1 MLRVRQGGSTNG
13 SWRRHGALVLAALIV
28 LPLALAAVSDAVAQ
42 DDLRPRR
49 NFLQRLLFGDYPE
62 PPRQI
67 RPAKPRKK
75 AVKVRRAPSARRLY
89 QPGDAQPPAEVA
101 KAADARIVL
110 VVGDFLGSRLAEGL
124 AEAYAQSPTVTV
136 VDKTEGSS
144 GFVRDDHYDWPS
156 EVASLIDEVKPAAVV
171 MMLGSNDRQQMR
183 IGEAR
188 EEKGSDAW
196 LKEYE
201 ARATLFAAAVA
212 DKKVPLVWVG
222 MPSFKAASMSSDML
236 AFNDIYRSVAE
247 NAKDEFVDVWDG
259 FVDENG
265 AFVLSGP
272 DVNGQPVKLRT
283 SDGVN
288 FTDDGK
294 RKLAFYAE
302 KPLEKILGTLPP
314 PTAGAPGPAV
324 VPDLARDPDAIA
336 KIDRTAPI
344 SLSDPELDG
353 GADLLGYDTRPREKP
368 RTPAEKLAIEGIG
381 PAASPGRAD
390 DFSGSPKAAAA
401 PPVAQ
406 DPQAVPVTSGAA
418 AAN

>member
-1 MLRVRQGGSTNG
+1 MLRVRQSGSTDR
-13 SWRRHGALVLAALIV
+13 SWRRHGALMLAALIV

-75 AVKVRRAPSARRLY
+75 AVKVRRAQSARRLY

-247 NAKDEFVDVWDG
+247 NAKDEFVDVWDRIRRRERG
-259 FVDENG
+259 VR
-265 AFVLSGP
+265 AVRARRQRP
-272 DVNGQPVKLRT
+272 AGQ
-283 SDGVN
+283 
-288 FTDDGK
+288 
-294 RKLAFYAE
+294 
-302 KPLEKILGTLPP
+302 
-314 PTAGAPGPAV
+314 
-324 VPDLARDPDAIA
+324 
-336 KIDRTAPI
+336 
-344 SLSDPELDG
+344 
-353 GADLLGYDTRPREKP
+353 
-368 RTPAEKLAIEGIG
+368 
-381 PAASPGRAD
+381 AAHQRRR
-390 DFSGSPKAAAA
+390 
-401 PPVAQ
+401 Q
-406 DPQAVPVTSGAA
+406 LHR
-418 AAN
+418 